1 MEPLKHHRLR
11 PACGRAHG
19 FTLIEILIALA
30 IAAVLSAT
38 LVLVALPDD
47 AARAQTEAR
56 RLAALLEL
64 ASTETR
70 ASGQNLAWSPE
81 PGGYAF
87 WRRSDDGEWIRF
99 PETSIYRP
107 RSFVGPTALRSVLVD
122 SRELPP
128 GGRIA
133 FSPYGSQSLIEATI
147 AGGNARFILRGG
159 ILGRISVR
167 READDGRAG
176 GQPRLHAG

>member
-1 MEPLKHHRLR
+1 MESLRHRR
-11 PACGRAHG
+11 PRRVCGGAQG

-38 LVLVALPDD
+38 LMIVALPND
-47 AARAQTEAR
+47 AARAQEEAR

-64 ASTETR
+64 ASTEAR
-70 ASGQNLAWSPE
+70 ATGLSLAWSPE

-87 WRRSDDGEWIRF
+87 WQRDGDGEWVRF

-107 RSFVGPTALRSVLVD
+107 RSFGGQTAFGAVLVD

-133 FSPYGSQSLIEATI
+133 FSPYGSQALIEATI

-159 ILGRISVR
+159 ILGRISVQ
-167 READDGRAG
+167 READDGRASAE
-176 GQPRLHAG
+176 PRFHAG